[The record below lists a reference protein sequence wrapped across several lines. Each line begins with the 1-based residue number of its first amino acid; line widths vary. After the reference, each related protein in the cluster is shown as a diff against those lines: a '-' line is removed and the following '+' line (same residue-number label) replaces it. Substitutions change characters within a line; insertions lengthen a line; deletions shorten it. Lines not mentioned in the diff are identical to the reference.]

1 MPKCNVT
8 IKGGSVSRGYVFQ
21 CNNNE
26 TRYCQRDVPPN
37 IGIKDVV
44 LQLQWF
50 TKNATIMISAA
61 FVFSNR
67 INGAELDCLYT
78 ECPLSSVRQ
87 KNQQQND

>member
-8 IKGGSVSRGYVFQ
+8 IKGGSVSRGDVFQ

-50 TKNATIMISAA
+50 TKKCDDND
-61 FVFSNR
+61 FRCVR
-67 INGAELDCLYT
+67 IFEWN
-78 ECPLSSVRQ
+78 
-87 KNQQQND
+87 